1 MSKKLIVLV
10 VLALAALT
18 FAVTAQAQKTVAK
31 QDINQA
37 TVVSVGDN
45 FLVVKLADGTVKG
58 FDVPAGF
65 MFDQAGTQVPL
76 SALKPGQV
84 VTASIT
90 TTEPVTEQVEK
101 VTDAT
106 VVKTI
111 HRDLFVKLADGTYR
125 QYDVPKGYRFAVD
138 GKELAVFQLQPG
150 MKLSATIV
158 SEKEIKTMTE
168 AEVQAEVP
176 RHEAHPRHAMHPAAT
191 TAPETTTAPAATTAP
206 EATTAKKLPKTAS
219 PLPLIGLIGL
229 ISLGLAGGLSVLRH
243 REES

>member
-1 MSKKLIVLV
+1 MSKKFV
-10 VLALAALT
+10 VLAVLAVVALT
-18 FAVTAQAQKTVAK
+18 FAVTAQAQALVK
-31 QDINQA
+31 QEITNG
-37 TVVSVGDN
+37 TVVNVGDN

-84 VTASIT
+84 ITASIT
-90 TTEPVTEQVEK
+90 TTEPLTEQVEEVK
-101 VTDAT
+101 DAT

-125 QYDVPKGYRFAVD
+125 QYDVPKGYRFDVD

-150 MKLSATIV
+150 MKLTTTIV
-158 SEKEIKTMTE
+158 SEKEVKTMTE
-168 AEVQAEVP
+168 AEVQAAVP
-176 RHEAHPRHAMHPAAT
+176 KHEAHPWHERHPAVAAAPAAT
-191 TAPETTTAPAATTAP
+191 AAPEATTAPAAAP
-206 EATTAKKLPKTAS
+206 AKKLPKTAS
-219 PLPLIGLIGL
+219 PLPLIGLLGL
-229 ISLGLAGGLSVLRH
+229 ISLGLAGGLSVLRR